1 MDSCLR
7 AALIAMTAIGR
18 HLLHSTLGTN
28 DHTVS
33 GAPSGPSTE
42 LRQLV
47 RHSRPFSAK
56 SCAGEFLPCQ
66 EAMKP
71 KLRVPSAGTALL

>member
-33 GAPSGPSTE
+33 AAPSGPSTE
-42 LRQLV
+42 FVQLV
-47 RHSRPFSAK
+47 SHSRPFNSK
-56 SCAGEFLPCQ
+56 SCPGEFLPCQ
-66 EAMKP
+66 DAMKP
-71 KLRVPSAGTALL
+71 KVRVPSAGTVLL